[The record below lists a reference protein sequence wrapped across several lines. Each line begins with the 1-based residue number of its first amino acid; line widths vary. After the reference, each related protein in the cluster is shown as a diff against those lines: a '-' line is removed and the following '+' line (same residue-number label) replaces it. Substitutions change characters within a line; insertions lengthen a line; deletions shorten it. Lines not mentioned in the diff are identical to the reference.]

1 MVLNYGL
8 VPAQF
13 ADASVSLFSQGR
25 VVHLRRTSCR
35 ASRSAVNGR
44 VSYLNVAPKASLTPR
59 APNHG
64 RFDAENFDGF
74 QSHFDGFQSRGA
86 PALRHAGEEMA
97 PNAALGLLA
106 TAR

>member
-8 VPAQF
+8 VRAQF

-25 VVHLRRTSCR
+25 AVHPRRTSCR

-74 QSHFDGFQSRGA
+74 QSRGA